1 MSPDN
6 VELRGIVSADLAQAL
21 DAIAMAK
28 GLNRHAYVVSILD
41 AEVKRW
47 VREASMGTRVLRGN
61 TYLTDAEGGRT
72 E

>member
-1 MSPDN
+1 MASDN
-6 VELRGIVSADLAQAL
+6 TELRGIVSADLAQAL

-61 TYLTDAEGGRT
+61 TYLTDAQGGHT

>member
-1 MSPDN
+1 MASDN
-6 VELRGIVSADLAQAL
+6 TELRGIVSADLAQAL

-61 TYLTDAEGGRT
+61 TYLTEAEGKVS

>member
-1 MSPDN
+1 MAADN
-6 VELRGIVSADLAQAL
+6 TELRGIVSADLAQAL

-28 GLNRHAYVVSILD
+28 GMNRHAYVVSILD
-41 AEVKRW
+41 AEVRRW

-61 TYLTDAEGGRT
+61 TYLAEAEGSKP

>member
-1 MSPDN
+1 MASDN
-6 VELRGIVSADLAQAL
+6 TELRGIVSADLAQAL

>member
-61 TYLTDAEGGRT
+61 TYLTDAQGGHT